1 MRKLFLLAVMFITAT
16 LMAQEP
22 EKKSPIAGEASPAV
36 EALRL
41 AGDLVKYGYAQQ
53 SALPL
58 LNALEILQTVS
69 TQDLDGQRQ
78 AGTSTTVESGKKKG
92 VLTFD
97 KKQILA
103 DAKDFAKAEENE
115 AISAMIAAYESK
127 SGVQQRGRVGGAST
141 TYERVNA
148 NSTDV
153 YQISFVANRRAEI
166 VVVGD
171 GDTDL
176 DLYVYDSNGN
186 LIESD
191 TDYTDNCYVSWTPL
205 WTGRFTVKVK
215 NRGNVYN
222 NYVIITN

>member
-1 MRKLFLLAVMFITAT
+1 MRRIVLLVAMFAATT

-22 EKKSPIAGEASPAV
+22 EKKAPIAGEASPAV

-69 TQDLDGQRQ
+69 LQELDGQRQ
-78 AGTSTTVESGKKKG
+78 AGTSTTTESGKKEG

-115 AISAMIAAYESK
+115 ALAAMIAAYESK
-127 SGVQQRGRVGGAST
+127 SDVQQRGRVGGAST

-153 YQISFVANRRAEI
+153 YQINFVGDRRAEI

-186 LIESD
+186 LIVSD
-191 TDYTDNCYVSWTPL
+191 TDYSDNCYVTWTPL
-205 WTGRFTVKVK
+205 WTGRFTVRVK
-215 NRGNVYN
+215 NLGGVYN

>member
-1 MRKLFLLAVMFITAT
+1 MFVATT

-22 EKKSPIAGEASPAV
+22 EKKPIVGEASPAV

-41 AGDLVKYGYAQQ
+41 AGDLVKYGYAHQ
-53 SALPL
+53 SAMPL

-69 TQDLDGQRQ
+69 TKDLDGQRQ
-78 AGTSTTVESGKKKG
+78 AGTSTKADSGKKEG

-115 AISAMIAAYESK
+115 AVSALIAAYESK

-215 NRGNVYN
+215 NRGSVYN

>member
-1 MRKLFLLAVMFITAT
+1 MRKFFLLATMFVATT

-22 EKKSPIAGEASPAV
+22 EKKPIVGEASPAV

-41 AGDLVKYGYAQQ
+41 AGDLVKYGYAHQ
-53 SALPL
+53 SAMPL

-69 TQDLDGQRQ
+69 TKDLDGQRQ
-78 AGTSTTVESGKKKG
+78 AGTSTKADSGKKEG

-115 AISAMIAAYESK
+115 AVSALIAAYESK

-215 NRGNVYN
+215 NRGSVYN

>member
-1 MRKLFLLAVMFITAT
+1 MRKFFLLATMFVATT

-22 EKKSPIAGEASPAV
+22 EKKPIVGEASPAV

-41 AGDLVKYGYAQQ
+41 AGDLVKYGYAHQ
-53 SALPL
+53 SAMPL

-69 TQDLDGQRQ
+69 TKDLDGQRQ
-78 AGTSTTVESGKKKG
+78 AGTSTKADSGKKEG

-115 AISAMIAAYESK
+115 AVSALIAAYESK
-127 SGVQQRGRVGGAST
+127 SSVQQRGRVGGAST

-215 NRGNVYN
+215 NRGSVYN